1 MKKALLTTVVLLV
14 TLGTA
19 SAAEFYVVQDTSN
32 KQCRVVESKPSG
44 STTTIV
50 GGETR
55 VYNTRADAEAA
66 LKSNSACSNN
76 TAGNNPPAGNVRVM
90 NEAPANAVTV
100 ANYYKQ
106 SVYDPQ
112 NSKIGEI
119 DDTLV
124 NNEGRIVAHVIGVGG
139 FLGMGEKH
147 VLVPFTSVKGDMKD
161 NKWVLTMN
169 TTKDELKNA
178 TGFKYDRSKTTW
190 IKEEPKTTGSR

>member
-1 MKKALLTTVVLLV
+1 MKKALLTTVALLV

-32 KQCRVVESKPSG
+32 KQCRVLESKPSG
-44 STTTIV
+44 STMVIV
-50 GGETR
+50 GGESK

-66 LKSNSACSNN
+66 LKSTSACSND
-76 TAGNNPPAGNVRVM
+76 TAGMPATGNVRVM
-90 NEAPANAVTV
+90 NEVPANSVTV

-106 SVYDPQ
+106 SVYDAQ

-124 NNEGRIVAHVIGVGG
+124 NNEGRITAHVIGVGG

-147 VLVPFTSVKGDMKD
+147 VLVPFSAVKGVMKD
-161 NKWVLTMN
+161 NKWTLSMP

-178 TGFKYDRSKTTW
+178 TGFKYDRAKTTW
-190 IKEEPKTTGSR
+190 VKEEPKTTGSR

>member
-1 MKKALLTTVVLLV
+1 
-14 TLGTA
+14 
-19 SAAEFYVVQDTSN
+19 
-32 KQCRVVESKPSG
+32 
-44 STTTIV
+44 
-50 GGETR
+50 
-55 VYNTRADAEAA
+55 
-66 LKSNSACSNN
+66 
-76 TAGNNPPAGNVRVM
+76 M

>member
-1 MKKALLTTVVLLV
+1 MKKALLTTVALLV

-44 STTTIV
+44 STMTIV

-76 TAGNNPPAGNVRVM
+76 TAGMPPANVRVM
-90 NEAPANAVTV
+90 NEVPANSVTV
-100 ANYYKQ
+100 TNYHKQ

-112 NSKIGEI
+112 NTKIGEI

-124 NNEGRIVAHVIGVGG
+124 NNEGRISALVIGVGG

-147 VLVPFTSVKGDMKD
+147 VLVPFTAVKGDMKD

-169 TTKDELKNA
+169 ATKDELKNA
-178 TGFKYDRSKTTW
+178 PGFKYDRAKTTW
-190 IKEEPKTTGSR
+190 MKETGTTGSR

>member
-1 MKKALLTTVVLLV
+1 MKKALLTTVALLV

-44 STTTIV
+44 STMVIV
-50 GGETR
+50 GGETK

-66 LKSNSACSNN
+66 LKSTSACSSD
-76 TAGNNPPAGNVRVM
+76 TAGMPATGNVRVM
-90 NEAPANAVTV
+90 NEVPANSVTV

-106 SVYDPQ
+106 SVYDAQ

-124 NNEGRIVAHVIGVGG
+124 NNEGRITAHVIGVGG

-147 VLVPFTSVKGDMKD
+147 VLVPFTAVKGVMKD
-161 NKWVLTMN
+161 NKWTLSMA

-190 IKEEPKTTGSR
+190 VKEEPKTTGSR